1 MKKSDSGL
9 LMEQLS
15 AIAEGLSRTFSP
27 FCEVVVH
34 DLTQPE
40 HAILAI
46 HNNLSGRKEGDPVTE
61 LGLARIASPDFPD
74 IIANYANT
82 FADGRPVKSTS
93 IGLKNA
99 KGDYVAAL
107 CMNVDM
113 TLFRGIQNTLAQ
125 FTQTDTPVVPET
137 LEPAGAESLRQRIDQ
152 FAASRATTPRTLKA
166 GERRE
171 LLLELRKTG
180 LLDVK
185 RSMETVA
192 SHLGISRSSVY
203 LYLKEQP

>member
-1 MKKSDSGL
+1 MKKSDSEL

-15 AIAEGLSRTFSP
+15 VIAEGLSQTFSP
-27 FCEVVVH
+27 FCEVVMH

-46 HNNLSGRKEGDPVTE
+46 HNNLSGRKEDDPVTE

-82 FADGRPVKSTS
+82 FADSRPAKSTS

-99 KGDYVAAL
+99 KGDYVAVL

-113 TLFRGIQNTLAQ
+113 TLFRDIQNMLAQ
-125 FTQTDTPVVPET
+125 LTWTDTPVVPET

-152 FAASRATTPRTLKA
+152 FAASRATTPRSLKA
-166 GERRE
+166 SKRRE
-171 LLLELRKTG
+171 LLQELRKAG
-180 LLDVK
+180 LLDMK

-192 SHLGISRSSVY
+192 SHLGISHSSFFSFHG
-203 LYLKEQP
+203 

>member
-1 MKKSDSGL
+1 MKKSDSEL

-15 AIAEGLSRTFSP
+15 VIAEGLSQTFSP
-27 FCEVVVH
+27 FCEVVMH

-46 HNNLSGRKEGDPVTE
+46 HNNLSGRKEDDPVTE

-82 FADGRPVKSTS
+82 FADSRPAKSTS

-99 KGDYVAAL
+99 KGDYVAVL

-113 TLFRGIQNTLAQ
+113 TLFRDIQNMLAQ
-125 FTQTDTPVVPET
+125 LTWTDTPVVPET

-152 FAASRATTPRTLKA
+152 FAASRATPPRSLKA
-166 GERRE
+166 SKRRE
-171 LLLELRKTG
+171 LLQALRKAG
-180 LLDVK
+180 LLDMK

-192 SHLGISRSSVY
+192 SHLGISHSSFFSFHG
-203 LYLKEQP
+203 

>member
-1 MKKSDSGL
+1 MKKSDNGL
-9 LMEQLS
+9 LMEHLS
-15 AIAEGLSRTFSP
+15 AIADALSQTFSP

-40 HAILAI
+40 HSILAI
-46 HNNLSGRKEGDPVTE
+46 HNNLSGRKEGDPATE

-82 FADGRPVKSTS
+82 FTDGRPAKSTS
-93 IGLKNA
+93 IGLKNT

-107 CMNVDM
+107 CMNVDI
-113 TLFRGIQNTLAQ
+113 TLFRGMQNMLAQ

-137 LEPAGAESLRQRIDQ
+137 LEPAGTEYLRQRIDQ
-152 FAASRATTPRTLKA
+152 FAASRAATPRTLKA
-166 GERRE
+166 DERRE
-171 LLLELRKTG
+171 LLQELRKTG
-180 LLDVK
+180 LLDMK

-203 LYLKEQP
+203 LYAKD